1 MLLVFSLFYREMC
14 VTMPLL
20 QILIVILTVECVVSD
35 NFTEPESNRTDLAF
49 RSKIHASAVCMTT
62 SCTSNY
68 CVGRSNDPSDPVKI
82 LNDSSLKDECK
93 VSSSFPGE
101 VENSNGYV
109 IYTNNN
115 QLNCSVNYT
124 VLPSEIST
132 YTLTFWVYNNCTSS
146 SNW

>member
-1 MLLVFSLFYREMC
+1 MRSDLFWVWKLPKNNLWCKTLLVFSLFYREMC
-14 VTMPLL
+14 VNMPLL

-68 CVGRSNDPSDPVKI
+68 CVGRSDDPSDPVKI
-82 LNDSSLKDECK
+82 LNDTMLS
-93 VSSSFPGE
+93 
-101 VENSNGYV
+101 
-109 IYTNNN
+109 
-115 QLNCSVNYT
+115 
-124 VLPSEIST
+124 SEIST

-146 SNW
+146 SNWWVCLHFF